1 MISIIVAHTRDF
13 VIGKDGGMPWHLPKD
28 LAFFKKTTVGS
39 TVIMGRKTFESIGR
53 ALPNRKNI
61 VITSN
66 DSFVVPDG
74 VIKCSSLEDAIKMVG
89 NDNAFILGGGTI
101 YQHAIKFVDRLYIT
115 YVDANIEGDTYFPKY
130 DENDFRLISS
140 FIDKKD
146 EKNQYDLIFKIYE
159 RKTN

>member
-13 VIGKDGGMPWHLPKD
+13 VIGKDGGIPWHLPKD

-89 NDNAFILGGGTI
+89 NDNAFIIGGGTI

-115 YVDANIEGDTYFPKY
+115 VVDANIEGDTYFPKY